1 MPSTVRCEL
10 TKDNLKILLESCNK
24 VSSLGEEYAKSDAF
38 EEYLASLN
46 DILEAYTNDGYFV
59 KPENLVKLYAFL
71 EKIPSTEPSKEAKE
85 ATDKCIKDFQDN
97 FLKNYVEGSYTVERE
112 DLAMLHKLLERI
124 PVTELSK
131 DALAKCALQEASA
144 QSFENVYVQSDVS
157 QPVGASS
164 ITSGINVRTS
174 HTTHNEGA
182 IRSQPTDATHTTPDV
197 EARPSNTTQSVDEEA
212 LSRKHIQDL
221 IATLKTGTNTEIDK
235 IKVKDLWLVH
245 QEIEKGNYDG
255 ALALKLTQIA
265 QENIQRYLYAGMPY
279 EEGLD
284 KLAEVYAAK
293 DQEKPFKNRMKDEHL
308 QKTEEKKEEK
318 QGSTPTQRLVTPNSG
333 TVQSQEDNRAR
344 PNVGGNN
351 LQAEAETPV
360 QQTERREKNDQT
372 VPPVSQVVAETP
384 TTEENAETPTTE
396 ERAETPATGVNAET
410 PATGVNA
417 ETPVQQTE
425 RREPNDQTVPPMSQ
439 VVAETPTTGENAETP
454 TTEERAETPTT
465 GEENQPVD
473 ITPQE
478 PVASVVDDELEK
490 RKKFLSDGN
499 FKILDNKK
507 KALTLS
513 AADYLLISE
522 MLSEKKRKGEK
533 TASLEDKL
541 RSYAQLR
548 INDYLKGKAHEE
560 EKLDSLVGKFGTND
574 QKVRFQKYR
583 KEGRPVK
590 SDVKAPVDVKP
601 DADKKKEAP
610 VVSLHTPWYKKALK
624 VAAAVG
630 LFVVT
635 ALGATKLTK
644 GTFKDKAS
652 DKPLTEQKSP
662 DYLTEATASSSSIDY
677 QEAAKQYS
685 KQKETM
691 ENNAAKQGAATAA
704 ATLATAAAVASEVSG
719 TEDDTEVKKKAKE
732 QDDVIDGAKKQ
743 EKAKEN
749 KDLLFCRIRVNS
761 FKYNANDL
769 RIKPDKSR
777 EVAQRMHEISG
788 VPVDKCE
795 YNVLLCGQ
803 FPSSEWGKIANEMLA
818 TGKVDL
824 SKEQIMKWNEIVGS
838 RGKEFMEN
846 LKAEGYNISGTYS
859 SIDKY
864 NQKTTVSSANNY
876 SQTTVSYNAFD
887 R

>member
-360 QQTERREKNDQT
+360 QQTERRE
-372 VPPVSQVVAETP
+372 
-384 TTEENAETPTTE
+384 
-396 ERAETPATGVNAET
+396 
-410 PATGVNA
+410 
-417 ETPVQQTE
+417 
-425 RREPNDQTVPPMSQ
+425 PNDQTVPPMSQ
-439 VVAETPTTGENAETP
+439 VVAETPTTEENAETP